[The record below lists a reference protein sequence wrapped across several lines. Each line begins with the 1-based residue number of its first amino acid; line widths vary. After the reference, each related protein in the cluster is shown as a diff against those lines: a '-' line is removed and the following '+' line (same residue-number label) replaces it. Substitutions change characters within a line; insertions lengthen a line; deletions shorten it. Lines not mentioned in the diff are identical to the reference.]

1 MKVKRE
7 ETYLAWVLLFE
18 KHKIPY
24 ENGPTNPDFSYVVAE
39 LGHAE
44 QPRVHKAPAIGE
56 RRGSCE
62 RRVLRD
68 PPILLCR
75 QPMLLGFNWSW
86 EWLVLGALEVKR
98 DFFLVLPG

>member
-7 ETYLAWVLLFE
+7 ESYLAWVLLFE

-44 QPRVHKAPAIGE
+44 QPRVHKAPA
-56 RRGSCE
+56 RGKRSGRCE

-75 QPMLLGFNWSW
+75 LPMLLGFN
-86 EWLVLGALEVKR
+86 
-98 DFFLVLPG
+98 